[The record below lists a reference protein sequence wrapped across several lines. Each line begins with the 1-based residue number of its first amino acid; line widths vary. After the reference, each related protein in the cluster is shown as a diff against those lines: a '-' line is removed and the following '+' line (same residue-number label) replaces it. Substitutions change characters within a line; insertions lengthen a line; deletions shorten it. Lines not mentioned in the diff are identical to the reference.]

1 MLYLFYFCVG
11 KFTIKAFIIPVM
23 SAKPVKKILVIR
35 FRRVGDA
42 VISSVLCSSL
52 KKSFPQAEIH
62 YVLNEAIAS
71 LFENHPHIDKLIR
84 FSEADQ
90 KPFLTYVGKVAE
102 IMREGNYDI
111 VLDTRSTLK
120 TLWFSL
126 FSLSSPWRIG
136 RLKSYNR
143 WFQNYR
149 VPLGYDDEVSNTLKL
164 LNPLKAKY
172 PIAEVRDFC
181 LHVSEEERSAFSK
194 KMVAQGMDLDKPVV
208 ACAVTARLD
217 EKIWAREKMVDT
229 LSRVLG
235 EYPTVQLVFNYAG
248 EREKRNAEKI
258 FEDLGK
264 NPRIFINLE
273 ASNLR
278 ELLALFSFS
287 SFFFGNEGGPR
298 HISQAMNVPSFAI
311 FSPSISKSV
320 WLPNASP
327 RFQGVEVGDIDPALV
342 ANDSLT
348 FEEKFGAIDPQFV
361 WTKLD
366 AMLKVY
372 L

>member
-1 MLYLFYFCVG
+1 MQNQIN
-11 KFTIKAFIIPVM
+11 T
-23 SAKPVKKILVIR
+23 ILVIR

-62 YVLNEAIAS
+62 YVLNEAIAP
-71 LFENHPHIDKLIR
+71 LFENHPDIDKLIR

-90 KPFLTYVGKVAE
+90 KSFLTYIGKVRA
-102 IMREGNYDI
+102 IMREGNYDVVI
-111 VLDTRSTLK
+111 DTRSTIK

-126 FSLSSPWRIG
+126 LSLGSPWRVG

-143 WFQNYR
+143 WFQNHR

-164 LNPLKAKY
+164 LNPLKIKY
-172 PIAEVRDFC
+172 PIAEVRNFS
-181 LHVSEEERSAFSK
+181 LHVSEEEKFAFSK
-194 KMVAQGMDLDKPVV
+194 KMVAQGIDMEKPIVV
-208 ACAVTARLD
+208 CAVTARLD
-217 EKIWAREKMVDT
+217 EKIWAKEKMVDV
-229 LSRVLG
+229 LGRVLS
-235 EYPTVQLVFNYAG
+235 EYPTAQLVFNYAG
-248 EREKRNAEKI
+248 QREKQNAEKI
-258 FEDLGK
+258 FEELGK
-264 NPRIFINLE
+264 NSRIFIRLE

-298 HISQAMNVPSFAI
+298 HISQAMNVPSYAI
-311 FSPSISKSV
+311 FSPSIPKSV
-320 WLPNASP
+320 WLPNASS
-327 RFQGVEVGDIDPALV
+327 RFQGIEVADINPVVA
-342 ANDSLT
+342 ANDLLS
-348 FEEKFGAIDPQFV
+348 FEEKFGAIDSHSV
-361 WTKLD
+361 WLGLN